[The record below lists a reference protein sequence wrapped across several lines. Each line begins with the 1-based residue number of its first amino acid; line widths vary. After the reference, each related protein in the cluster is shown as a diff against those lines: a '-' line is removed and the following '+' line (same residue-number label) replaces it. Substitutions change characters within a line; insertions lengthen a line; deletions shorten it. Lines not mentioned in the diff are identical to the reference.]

1 MSSWIKI
8 KGTQTGSFQLGL
20 TGPVLNNNSG
30 NLQLR
35 NSANTANADISV
47 GNVAGNVITG
57 NLVTGTLTTAAQPN
71 ITSVGNL
78 TSLTMGSGSIS
89 GPGYTFYAN
98 GVGLFQNSIT
108 TGYIDGTLRANSND
122 QPFITSLGNLTSL
135 KVVGTSNVGNLKI
148 NGIIDFSNTVGII
161 GNIIPVSN
169 VTYSLGNS
177 TNRFKDLWL
186 SGNTIQLGDTN
197 ISTSGNGIALP
208 SANVTT
214 DLSVG
219 GNATITGNTV
229 IAGNLTVAGTTTYV
243 NSTTTSIVD
252 PLIELGGG
260 ANGALLTTNDGKA
273 RGLLLNYYTSYS
285 NGNSGA
291 NTAFMGWKNS
301 GGSGNDGTQAG
312 EFIFVNGAAVSNN
325 NVTVTAL
332 SQYSNI
338 RAGNAYFGGNATV
351 YNVTAGGN
359 VSAGYFIG
367 NVTGNVTG
375 SLNGTLTTTGIYG
388 SSGGSNWSI
397 LYNGPMNRNT
407 LSIQTIAADN
417 TTSNF
422 NSFNTNLYA
431 TGLVYFNNSSNVT
444 LGAVG
449 NLHITGGS
457 NGQVL
462 TTNGNGNLSWS
473 TVSGGGNS
481 SYGDSNVTSLLTS
494 GNIVG
499 NIVFGNNTGT
509 YANIEL
515 RGVYSKI
522 SAPYAL
528 FGYEVGTKSINSS
541 SVSNDA
547 NLDLKSAANVNIQA
561 FTGNAYA
568 NIISV
573 IGDYPNYASAPRVAI
588 AGNVA
593 ITGNISAT
601 NLGNIVTINKD
612 GNSSNV
618 LYGNG
623 VFAAA
628 PTGGG
633 NTVTDYWRTT
643 SKTFTY
649 SSNSTISLITLPGSA
664 TVDNVT
670 IIVDTAFNGNSP
682 GATVGRSFGGTGL
695 EYVSTGDVD
704 LKTADRYDLPCQIAP
719 TGNTFDIVINYTASS
734 STAGSARVL
743 ITYAVA
749 S

>member
-20 TGPVLNNNSG
+20 SGPTLNNNSG

-57 NLVTGTLTTAAQPN
+57 NLLTGTLTTASQPN
-71 ITSVGNL
+71 ITSVGTL
-78 TSLTMGSGSIS
+78 SSLVVTANANVGNINSG
-89 GPGYTFYAN
+89 GVAN
-98 GVGLFQNSIT
+98 IT
-108 TGYIDGTLRANSND
+108 
-122 QPFITSLGNLTSL
+122 GNLTSL
-135 KVVGTSNVGNLKI
+135 NANLGNLAI
-148 NGIIDFSNTVGII
+148 ANYITGTLTTASQPNITNLGTLSSLTVTANITTGNLLFGSGVVTGT
-161 GNIIPVSN
+161 GNIISGNANLGNLATTNNLSVTTYVTSNLIPNAN

-177 TNRFKDLWL
+177 TNRWKDLWL
-186 SGNTIQLGDTN
+186 SGNTIQLGNST
-197 ISTSGNGIALP
+197 ISTSGNGLALP
-208 SANVTT
+208 SANVTS

-243 NSTTTSIVD
+243 NSTNTSIAD
-252 PLIELGGG
+252 PIIELGGG
-260 ANGALLTTNDGKA
+260 ANGAALLTSDGLDRGTLLHYASGNTA
-273 RGLLLNYYTSYS
+273 RD
-285 NGNSGA
+285 
-291 NTAFMGWKNS
+291 AFMGWKSANS
-301 GGSGNDGTQAG
+301 
-312 EFIFVNGAAVSNN
+312 EFTFASNASVSNN
-325 NVTVTAL
+325 VVTINTL
-332 SQYSNI
+332 GNI
-338 RAGNAYFGGNATV
+338 RVNNIT
-351 YNVTAGGN
+351 
-359 VSAGYFIG
+359 
-367 NVTGNVTG
+367 
-375 SLNGTLTTTGIYG
+375 GTLTTNAQPNITSVGALTTLMVTGSVNIG
-388 SSGGSNWSI
+388 NI
-397 LYNGPMNRNT
+397 
-407 LSIQTIAADN
+407 
-417 TTSNF
+417 
-422 NSFNTNLYA
+422 TNL
-431 TGLVYFNNSSNVT
+431 T
-444 LGAVG
+444 LY
-449 NLHITGGS
+449 GGS

-462 TTNGNGNLSWS
+462 TTNGNGVVSWS
-473 TVSGGGNS
+473 TVSSGGNS

-494 GNIVG
+494 GNITG
-499 NIVFGNNTGT
+499 NITIGNNTGT

-515 RGVYSKI
+515 RGIYSKFM
-522 SAPYAL
+522 APYAL
-528 FGYEVGTKSINSS
+528 IYNEVGTIAINSS
-541 SVSNDA
+541 SISNDA
-547 NLDLKSAANVNIQA
+547 NLALKSSANVNIQV
-561 FTGNAYA
+561 FTGNAYS

-573 IGDYPNYASAPRVAI
+573 IGDYPSYTNAARVAI

-628 PTGGG
+628 PSGGG
-633 NTVTDYWRTT
+633 NIATDYWRTT
-643 SKTFTY
+643 SKSLTY
-649 SSNSTISLITLPGSA
+649 SSSSQVALLTLPANA
-664 TVDNVT
+664 TVDKVT

>member
-20 TGPVLNNNSG
+20 TGPVLNDNSG

-47 GNVAGNVITG
+47 GNITS
-57 NLVTGTLTTAAQPN
+57 NNIAGTLTTAAQPG
-71 ITSVGNL
+71 ITSVGTL
-78 TSLTMGSGSIS
+78 TALTMGTGAIS

-98 GVGLFQNSIT
+98 GVGLFQNSIS
-108 TGYIDGTLRANSND
+108 TGYIDGTLRANSNA

-135 KVVGTSNVGNLKI
+135 KVIGTSNVGNLTI
-148 NGIIDFSNTVGII
+148 NGLVDFSSSVGVM
-161 GNIIPVSN
+161 GNIVPISN
-169 VTYSLGNS
+169 VTYSLGSS

-186 SGNTIQLGDTN
+186 SGNTIQLGDST
-197 ISTSGNGIALP
+197 ISTSGNGLALP
-208 SANVTT
+208 SANVTN

-219 GNATITGNTV
+219 GNATVTGNIV
-229 IAGNLTVAGTTTYV
+229 VAGSLTVAGTTTYV
-243 NSTTTSIVD
+243 NSTNTTIID
-252 PLIELGGG
+252 PIIELGGG
-260 ANGALLTTNDGKA
+260 ANGSALLTSDGKD
-273 RGLLLNYYTSYS
+273 RGTLLHYAV
-285 NGNSGA
+285 G
-291 NTAFMGWKNS
+291 NTAVDGFMGWKSANS
-301 GGSGNDGTQAG
+301 
-312 EFIFVNGAAVSNN
+312 EFTFASNATVSNN
-325 NVTVTAL
+325 V
-332 SQYSNI
+332 
-338 RAGNAYFGGNATV
+338 ATI
-351 YNVTAGGN
+351 NTLGN
-359 VSAGYFIG
+359 VRVG
-367 NVTGNVTG
+367 N
-375 SLNGTLTTTGIYG
+375 I
-388 SSGGSNWSI
+388 
-397 LYNGPMNRNT
+397 
-407 LSIQTIAADN
+407 IA
-417 TTSNF
+417 
-422 NSFNTNLYA
+422 TNL
-431 TGLVYFNNSSNVT
+431 
-444 LGAVG
+444 
-449 NLHITGGS
+449 
-457 NGQVL
+457 
-462 TTNGNGNLSWS
+462 GNLSS
-473 TVSGGGNS
+473 LNKDGNASNILYGNGVFAAAPAGGGNS

-494 GNIVG
+494 GDIVG
-499 NIVFGNNTGT
+499 NITFGNNTGT

-515 RGVYSKI
+515 RGIYSKI
-522 SAPYAL
+522 STPYAL
-528 FGYEVGTKSINSS
+528 ISQEISTKSISS
-541 SVSNDA
+541 SGISSDA
-547 NLDLKSAANVNIQA
+547 NLNLKSSANVNIQV
-561 FTGNAYA
+561 FSGNAYA

-573 IGDYPNYASAPRVAI
+573 IGDYPSYASAPRVAI

-633 NTVTDYWRTT
+633 NVATDYWRTT

-664 TVDNVT
+664 TVDKVT
-670 IIVDTAFNGNSP
+670 VIVDTAFNGSSP

-704 LKTADRYDLPCQIAP
+704 LKTVDRYDLPCQIAP

>member
-1 MSSWIKI
+1 MSTWIKI

-47 GNVAGNVITG
+47 GNVTAGNTSAQNILIGSGSPQSGNILTVVGNAYINNNITATS
-57 NLVTGTLTTAAQPN
+57 VTGTLTTAAQPN
-71 ITSVGNL
+71 ITSVGTL
-78 TSLTMGSGSIS
+78 TSLSIGNGGAVSGQ
-89 GPGYTFYAN
+89 GYTLYAN
-98 GVGLFQNSIT
+98 GTTMFANSVT
-108 TGYIDGTLRANSND
+108 TSYLTGTLTANANS
-122 QPFITSLGNLTSL
+122 QPNITSVGTLSSL
-135 KVVGTSNVGNLKI
+135 RVSGTSNVGNLTI
-148 NGIIDFSNTVGII
+148 NGLVDFSSSVGVM
-161 GNIIPVSN
+161 GNIVPISN
-169 VTYSLGNS
+169 VTYSLGSS

-186 SGNTIQLGDTN
+186 SGNTIQLGDST
-197 ISTSGNGIALP
+197 ISTSGNGLALP

-219 GNATITGNTV
+219 GNAV

-243 NSTTTSIVD
+243 NSTNTSIAD
-252 PLIELGGG
+252 PIIELGGG
-260 ANGALLTTNDGKA
+260 ANGAALLTSDGLDRGTLLHYAAGNTA
-273 RGLLLNYYTSYS
+273 RD
-285 NGNSGA
+285 
-291 NTAFMGWKNS
+291 AFMGWKS
-301 GGSGNDGTQAG
+301 STSD
-312 EFIFVNGAAVSNN
+312 FIFASNATVSNN
-325 NVTVTAL
+325 VVTINTL
-332 SQYSNI
+332 GNI
-338 RAGNAYFGGNATV
+338 RANYIVGTFAANSGAQPNITQVGTLISGLTVAGSGIFVTGGGGISGTGFSIASGLGTFTGLTANMGTV
-351 YNVTAGGN
+351 NFTNTTN
-359 VSAGYFIG
+359 VS
-367 NVTGNVTG
+367 
-375 SLNGTLTTTGIYG
+375 
-388 SSGGSNWSI
+388 
-397 LYNGPMNRNT
+397 
-407 LSIQTIAADN
+407 
-417 TTSNF
+417 
-422 NSFNTNLYA
+422 
-431 TGLVYFNNSSNVT
+431 

-449 NLHITGGS
+449 NLRITGGS

-462 TTNGNGNLSWS
+462 TTNGSGNLSWS

-494 GNIVG
+494 GDIIG

-528 FGYEVGTKSINSS
+528 FGYEVGTRSINSS
-541 SVSNDA
+541 SVGNDA
-547 NLDLKSAANVNIQA
+547 NLELKSAANVNIQV
-561 FTGNAYA
+561 FTGNAYT

-573 IGDYPNYASAPRVAI
+573 VGDYPNYASAPRVAI

-601 NLGNIVTINKD
+601 NLGNIVTISKD
-612 GNSSNV
+612 GNASNV

-633 NTVTDYWRTT
+633 NVATDYWRTT
-643 SKTFTY
+643 SKTLTY
-649 SSNSTISLITLPGSA
+649 SSGSQVALLTVPANA
-664 TVDNVT
+664 TVDKVT
-670 IIVDTAFNGNSP
+670 VIVDTAFNGNSP

-719 TGNTFDIVINYTASS
+719 TGNTFDVVINYTASS

>member
-20 TGPVLNNNSG
+20 SGPTLNNNSG

-57 NLVTGTLTTAAQPN
+57 NLLTGTLTTAAQPN
-71 ITSVGNL
+71 ITSVGTL
-78 TSLTMGSGSIS
+78 TSLSMGSGAIS

-135 KVVGTSNVGNLKI
+135 KVVGTSNVGNLTI
-148 NGIIDFSNTVGII
+148 NGIVDFSNSVGVI

-169 VTYSLGNS
+169 VTYSLGSS

-243 NSTTTSIVD
+243 NSTNTTIVD
-252 PLIELGGG
+252 PIIELGGG
-260 ANGALLTTNDGKA
+260 ANGAALLTSDGKD
-273 RGLLLNYYTSYS
+273 RGTLLHYAV
-285 NGNSGA
+285 GNTVVDG
-291 NTAFMGWKNS
+291 FMGWKSANS
-301 GGSGNDGTQAG
+301 
-312 EFIFVNGAAVSNN
+312 EFTFASNASVSNN
-325 NVTVTAL
+325 V
-332 SQYSNI
+332 
-338 RAGNAYFGGNATV
+338 ATI
-351 YNVTAGGN
+351 NTLGN
-359 VSAGYFIG
+359 VRVG
-367 NVTGNVTG
+367 N
-375 SLNGTLTTTGIYG
+375 I
-388 SSGGSNWSI
+388 
-397 LYNGPMNRNT
+397 
-407 LSIQTIAADN
+407 IA
-417 TTSNF
+417 
-422 NSFNTNLYA
+422 TNL
-431 TGLVYFNNSSNVT
+431 
-444 LGAVG
+444 
-449 NLHITGGS
+449 
-457 NGQVL
+457 
-462 TTNGNGNLSWS
+462 GNLSS
-473 TVSGGGNS
+473 LNKDGNASNVLYGNGVFAAAPSGGGNS

-494 GNIVG
+494 GNITG
-499 NIVFGNNTGT
+499 NITIGNNTGT

-515 RGVYSKI
+515 RGIYSKI
-522 SAPYAL
+522 SAPYVSV
-528 FGYEVGTKSINSS
+528 YNEVGTIAINSS
-541 SVSNDA
+541 SISNDA
-547 NLDLKSAANVNIQA
+547 NLALKSAANVNIQV
-561 FTGNAYA
+561 FTGNGYS

-573 IGDYPNYASAPRVAI
+573 IGDYPSYTNAARVAI

-593 ITGNISAT
+593 ITGNVSAT

-628 PTGGG
+628 PSGGG
-633 NTVTDYWRTT
+633 NIATDYWRTT
-643 SKTFTY
+643 SKSLTY
-649 SSNSTISLITLPGSA
+649 SSNSQVALLTLPANA
-664 TVDNVT
+664 TVDKVT

-719 TGNTFDIVINYTASS
+719 TGNTVDIVINYTASS